1 MNFWKDLEDFTATDE
16 RAARCATNYER
27 GLLTYDEASRAIL
40 ELYAD
45 RNYVFVVQAKEKRR
59 GGKWQTY
66 SAPMKYR
73 SDAETK
79 AREMTAQGNESING
93 YPIIYRVVPQ
103 LNITVDLT
111 A

>member
-1 MNFWKDLEDFTATDE
+1 MNFWKHLEDFTATDE
-16 RAARCATNYER
+16 RAARCANLYER
-27 GLLTYDEASRAIL
+27 GMLTYDEASRAIL

-45 RNYVFVVQAKEKRR
+45 RDYIFVVQEREQRR
-59 GGKWQTY
+59 GARWMTY
-66 SAPMKYR
+66 SAPTKYR
-73 SDAETK
+73 YDAETI
-79 AREMTAQGNESING
+79 ANEATNRGTESING